1 MRILHIFTIACFICL
16 SNVFVMAQ
24 QEDLLPPTEIKE
36 VFKADFPTVLNAVKK
51 TIKDNGCMIE
61 DEKDPK
67 ITEEDLYKIVI
78 RTNMCVYVVGEDST
92 LITMQR
98 YSRAVPVIR
107 AGRWVNGRIQYRII
121 LNENKDRESTSLV
134 LKSEMSGFEDYV
146 TSKVHFWNSNGI
158 LENQFI
164 EKLKANISSK

>member
-1 MRILHIFTIACFICL
+1 MKLLAVLTFVSLLFFTNQHL
-16 SNVFVMAQ
+16 TAQ
-24 QEDLLPPTEIKE
+24 QEDLLPPIEIKE
-36 VFKADFPTVLNAVKK
+36 TLQGDFPTVLNAVKK

-61 DEKDPK
+61 DAKDPK

-92 LITMQR
+92 LVTMQR

-121 LNENKDRESTSLV
+121 LTENADRTSTNLV

-146 TSKVHFWNSNGI
+146 TSKVHFWNSNGV
-158 LENQFI
+158 LENQFMQQ
-164 EKLKANISSK
+164 LKANIANQ

>member
-1 MRILHIFTIACFICL
+1 MKLLQIITVLSIFCFMQVVL
-16 SNVFVMAQ
+16 TAQ
-24 QEDLLPPTEIKE
+24 QEDILPPTEFKE
-36 VFKADFPTVLNAVKK
+36 TFQADFPTVLNAIKK
-51 TIKDNGCMIE
+51 TIVDNGCMVE
-61 DEKDPK
+61 DSKDPK

-92 LITMQR
+92 LITMAR

-121 LNENKDRESTSLV
+121 LTENADRTSTNMI

-158 LENQFI
+158 LEKDFLQ
-164 EKLKANISSK
+164 KLKVNISNP